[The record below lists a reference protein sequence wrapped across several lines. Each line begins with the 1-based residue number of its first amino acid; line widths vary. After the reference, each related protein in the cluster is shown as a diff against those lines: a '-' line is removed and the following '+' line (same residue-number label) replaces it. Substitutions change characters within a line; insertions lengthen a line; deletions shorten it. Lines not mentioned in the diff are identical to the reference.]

1 MPERKKSIFILII
14 IMLSLFLK
22 VPGVSAA
29 AVFSEDF
36 DDVHVATDSFSF
48 SANSYFWP
56 QDSWETLHDVVF
68 SWPSSRSLLGIYADI
83 TVDVGVTTDSS
94 GQSTS
99 YGKAR
104 LYWYYPNGQEE
115 FDSPYW
121 YPDTIYDYFV
131 KKEDYSLAVSSLEHY
146 FAGQNVDGYQ
156 VDFSVSGTVEVLTDV
171 KERHYEINTLPSSIF
186 VSSEYGTSMKIKKA
200 KLYTDLTTPED
211 GMIRLRAYWD
221 GNDVTLG
228 SFASVSGGVLYV
240 GGVSTGLS
248 LTQNTWHYIVIAWG
262 DTEQNYV
269 YIDSTDNIF
278 QGSFTVDVSYFG
290 NADDTNTLIDD
301 VEVYNYYVTPEQAQ
315 YLEEGVYAIKV
326 GSTVYTIYPEGS
338 DELGTVTA
346 TFFDTNGSV
355 VGSGELSESNP
366 LLEAPVNTTKISMS
380 RENVERIYSLMN
392 ISSTSLAFPG
402 LGELAVKVI
411 TAYIYPATYDVLEI
425 KTLDGKVVF
434 RDNITD
440 RASFTALYGAYYV
453 FTVEGP
459 EGTFSIVAQATDNL
473 ALSFPEPEDAFTTT
487 EGERLIA
494 KKEDNNLVITY
505 LGNTSVNGTI
515 TVIGR
520 DRLGRVVQNV
530 TLPFAST
537 GYNAEIPIVEG
548 ISYYTVSVS
557 TSTGFFAT
565 KVVAISL
572 SMKFLLINKIFP
584 PGIRLMFFGFLGLF
598 LVGRRHRELG
608 PLLSFLV
615 LSIMALLEWVTLP
628 VFLATQ
634 LAILASLALFFKA
647 KEEGWV
653 Q

>member
-1 MPERKKSIFILII
+1 MPERKKPIFILII

-22 VPGVSAA
+22 VQGVSAS

-36 DDVHVATDSFSF
+36 DDVHVATDTFSF
-48 SANSYFWP
+48 SSNSYFWP
-56 QDSWETLHDVVF
+56 SDSWEILHDVTF
-68 SWPSSRSLLGIYADI
+68 SWPETRILLGMYGDF

-94 GQSTS
+94 GSTS
-99 YGKAR
+99 DYGKMR
-104 LYWYYPNGQEE
+104 LYWYYPNGEE
-115 FDSPYW
+115 GFDSPYW
-121 YPDTIYDYFV
+121 YKDTTYTYFK
-131 KKEDYSLAVSSLEHY
+131 KKEDYSMSITSLRY
-146 FAGQNVDGYQ
+146 YIAGQNVDGFQ
-156 VDFSVSGTVEVLTDV
+156 VSFDMSGTVEVLTDI
-171 KERHYEINTLPSSIF
+171 KYRHYELSVSPSQVF
-186 VSSEYGTSMKIKKA
+186 VLSEYGKSMKIKKA
-200 KLYTDLTTPED
+200 KLYTDITTPSE
-211 GMIRLRAYWD
+211 GIIRFRVYWD
-221 GNDVTLG
+221 GSDVTLG
-228 SFASVSGGVLYV
+228 SFVSVSGGVLYV

-248 LTQNTWHYIVIAWG
+248 LTQNAWNYIVIAWS
-262 DTEQNYV
+262 DTEQDYV
-269 YIDSTDNIF
+269 YVGNMENIF
-278 QGSFTVDVSYFG
+278 YGSFTIDVSYFG
-290 NADDTNTLIDD
+290 SNNDTSTLIDGI
-301 VEVYNYYVTPEQAQ
+301 EIYNYYVTPEQAQ
-315 YLEEGVYAIKV
+315 YLEKGVYAIKV
-326 GSTVYTIYPEGS
+326 NDTAYTIYAEGS
-338 DELGTVTA
+338 DELGIITA
-346 TFFDTNGSV
+346 TFFDVNGSV

-366 LLEAPVNTTKISMS
+366 LLEAPANTTKISMS
-380 RENVERIYSLMN
+380 RENVERIYSLTN

-453 FTVEGP
+453 FTVEGH

-473 ALSFPEPEDAFTTT
+473 ALSFPEPGDAFTTT